1 MKAKK
6 GAARTRKFSS
16 GGDIAAGLVGLG
28 TLGYLLSKKKDKEK
42 EDAGNMSSIG
52 EKSDVAEKILSRSA
66 SSAAESAEDR
76 QKKAN
81 MGEPEESDIQKA
93 VGKPLPSTTSAE
105 RAERAE
111 PVKPVSKPVIKS
123 AKPVSATSKS
133 AAPDLKP
140 GESKVVGEG
149 RLKPYPKDAK
159 PAESKPY
166 PKDVKKP
173 EEKKA
178 TPASSKT
185 VAKGIKQLSEDSPAA
200 KALREQRK
208 QRLGANYAAQK
219 RALDTAPEGPGKEAL
234 KKSVEKARRD
244 YESSPMKRGGMVKK
258 YASGGSVKSSASK
271 RADGIAQRGKTR
283 GRIY

>member
-6 GAARTRKFSS
+6 GSARTRKFAT

-28 TLGYLLSKKKDKEK
+28 TLGYLMSKKKDKEK

-52 EKSDVAEKILSRSA
+52 EKSDVADKILSRSA

-81 MGEPEESDIQKA
+81 MGEPEESDVQKA
-93 VGKPLPSTTSAE
+93 VGKPPASTTP
-105 RAERAE
+105 AE
-111 PVKPVSKPVIKS
+111 PTKTATATET
-123 AKPVSATSKS
+123 AKPVKIM
-133 AAPDLKP
+133 KP
-140 GESKVVGEG
+140 KT
-149 RLKPYPKDAK
+149 
-159 PAESKPY
+159 AESKPAAPKPAPKSVANEERKSKPY
-166 PKDVKKP
+166 P
-173 EEKKA
+173 EGA
-178 TPASSKT
+178 
-185 VAKGIKQLSEDSPAA
+185 AA
-200 KALREQRK
+200 KAKVGTGYEAVTKSLKDAEAKKAEKPAEKKPAEKKPADKTSREQNK

-244 YESSPMKRGGMVKK
+244 YESSPMKRGGV
-258 YASGGSVKSSASK
+258 VKSSASK
-271 RADGIAQRGKTR
+271 RGDGIAQRGKTK